1 MNKIKTFFSLLAVV
15 AMCFTAQ
22 AQLPKAVTYEG
33 DAMHTQCYTLR
44 NGIKVFLSVNNQSP
58 RIAAHIAVRTGSR
71 NDPAETTGLAHYLE
85 HLMFKGTKQFGT
97 SDHAKEA
104 PYLDEIEARYEQY
117 RKVTDPVLRKQ
128 LYHEIDSVSQIAAQ
142 YNIPNEYDKLMA
154 GIGGIGTNAY
164 TSTDVTCYTEDIP
177 SNEVE
182 RWARIQSDRFRN
194 MVIRGFHTELEA
206 VYEEK
211 NMGMAKDMWKL
222 EEALYAKAFPTHP
235 YGTQTT
241 IGTQEHLKNPSIT
254 NIKNYY
260 NNYYCPNN
268 IAICMAGEMD
278 PDKVIAI
285 LDKYFGDWQPN
296 PNLSRPEFAPLKPIT
311 APVDT
316 TVLGQEAE
324 FVTLAWRLE
333 GGSSLQCDTLE
344 VISQMLKNETAGLM
358 DLNLDQPHKIM
369 GSGTYADEM
378 TDYSLLMLMGY
389 PNQGQSLEQV
399 RDLMLG
405 EVAKLRSGDFDDD
418 LLISVVNNFKLSYYR
433 GLNNNRSRAGAMVNA
448 FINGKEWKQEVGQLD
463 RMSKMTK
470 QQIIDFA
477 NRHLLDNNFVCVY
490 KRLGEDT
497 TVKKIEKPE
506 ITPIPTNRDMQSDF
520 VRNMMAE
527 TVEPIQPRF
536 IDFKTDM
543 NVSETKAGLPL
554 LYKQNTDDDL
564 FNLVYM
570 YDFGNTADLRYDLAL
585 SYLDYLGT
593 ATLTPQQF
601 KQRLYKLACNI
612 SCSVSDNKT
621 FISLSGLN
629 ENMPQAVALLED
641 LLNNATVDTESY
653 NSLVDLII
661 KARTDAKSNQ
671 EQCFRHLMEYGQYGP
686 YNSMTNIL
694 SEDQLRNTDP
704 SELINLVKGLNGM
717 KHTVLYFGPMSEK
730 DFSASITKLHKTPK
744 ELVDV
749 PFGMDYME
757 LPTTENEILLA
768 PYDAKNIYLVQYNNN
783 DRDWEPDH
791 APIINIFNE
800 YFGTGM
806 NGIVFQELREARG
819 LAYSAAAV
827 YNQPSRVG
835 HKEDVYTYIVTQ
847 NDKMMDCVDEFN
859 NLINNIPE
867 SEAAFSLA
875 KESLMK
881 KLASR
886 RITRFSVINNY
897 IAAKERGIDYDIN
910 SKIYEAL
917 PKLYLF
923 DIVDFEK
930 ENMAGKPYRYLIL
943 GNEKELD
950 MERLQKIAPVQRVTL
965 EDIFGY

>member
-1 MNKIKTFFSLLAVV
+1 MNFIKRFALLAMI
-15 AMCFTAQ
+15 AATGLMAQ

-44 NGIKVFLSVNNQSP
+44 NGMKVFLSVNNQSP
-58 RIAAHIAVRTGSR
+58 RITAHIAVRTGSR

-97 SDHAKEA
+97 SNYEKEI

-117 RKVTDPVLRKQ
+117 RKVTDPALRKK

-177 SNEVE
+177 ANEVE

-222 EEALYAKAFPTHP
+222 EEALYAKAFPGHP

-260 NNYYCPNN
+260 KNYYCPNN
-268 IAICMAGEMD
+268 IAICMAGEME

-285 LDKYFGDWQPN
+285 LDKYFGDWEPN
-296 PNLSRPEFAPLKPIT
+296 KNLSRPEFPAIKPFT

-369 GSGTYADEM
+369 GSLTYADEM
-378 TDYSLLMLMGY
+378 TDYSLLMAMGY
-389 PNQGQSLEQV
+389 PNQGQSLEEV

-418 LLISVVNNFKLSYYR
+418 LLVSVVNNFKLSYYR
-433 GLNNNRSRAGAMVNA
+433 GLNNNRSRTSALVNA

-463 RMSKMTK
+463 RMSNMTK

-477 NRHLLDNNFVCVY
+477 RRHLLDNNYVCVY

-497 TVKKIEKPE
+497 TLKKIEKPE

-520 VRNMMAE
+520 VKNLMAE

-543 NVSETKAGLPL
+543 NISTTKAGLPL

-564 FNLVYM
+564 FNLMYM

-593 ATLTPQQF
+593 NTLTPQQF
-601 KQRLYKLACNI
+601 KQKLYKLACDVNYR
-612 SCSVSDNKT
+612 VEDNKT
-621 FISLSGLN
+621 YISISGLN
-629 ENMPQAVALLED
+629 ENMPQAVALIED
-641 LLNNATVDTESY
+641 LFKNAKVDNEAYS
-653 NSLVDLII
+653 SLVDLII
-661 KARTDAKSNQ
+661 KSRTDAKSNQ
-671 EQCFRHLMEYGQYGP
+671 EQCFSRLMAYGQYGP
-686 YNSMTNIL
+686 NNEFTNIL
-694 SEDQLRNTDP
+694 SEEQLRA
-704 SELINLVKGLNGM
+704 INPADLLELVKNLGNFQ
-717 KHTVLYFGPMSEK
+717 HSVVYFGPMSKK
-730 DFSASITKLHKTPK
+730 DFSANISKLHKTPK
-744 ELVDV
+744 NMLDV

-757 LPTTENEILLA
+757 QPTPETEILLA
-768 PYDAKNIYLVQYNNN
+768 PYDAKNIYMVQYNNN
-783 DRDWEPDH
+783 ERDWDPSH
-791 APIINIFNE
+791 APVISLFNE

-819 LAYSAAAV
+819 LAYSAAAL
-827 YNQPSRVG
+827 YNQPARMG
-835 HKEDVYTYIVTQ
+835 HKEDAYTYIVTQ

-859 NLINNIPE
+859 KLIADIPQ
-867 SEAAFSLA
+867 SEGAFNLA
-875 KESLMK
+875 KESILK
-881 KLASR
+881 KYASR
-886 RITRFSVINNY
+886 RTTRFGVLQSY
-897 IAAKERGIDYDIN
+897 IFAQERGIDYDLS
-910 SKIYEAL
+910 SKIYEKL
-917 PKLYLF
+917 PSLQLS

-943 GNEKELD
+943 GNENELD
-950 MERLQKIAPVQRVTL
+950 MDRLQKIAPVKRVTL

>member
-1 MNKIKTFFSLLAVV
+1 MRKFRFLFTLFAVT
-15 AMCFTAQ
+15 AMCFTAT

-33 DAMHTQCYTLR
+33 DPMHTQCYTLR
-44 NGIKVFLSVNNQSP
+44 NGMKVFLSVNNQSP

-97 SDHAKEA
+97 SDVVKEA

-117 RKVTDPVLRKQ
+117 RKVTDPAKRKQ

-177 SNEVE
+177 ANEVD

-222 EEALYAKAFPTHP
+222 EEALYAKAFPGHP

-260 NNYYCPNN
+260 SNYYCPNN

-278 PDKVIAI
+278 PDKVIAT

-296 PNLSRPEFAPLKPIT
+296 PNLSRPEFAPIKPFT
-311 APVDT
+311 SPVDT
-316 TVLGQEAE
+316 TIMGQEAE
-324 FVTLAWRLE
+324 FVTLAWRFD

-344 VISQMLKNETAGLM
+344 VVSQMLKNGTAGLM
-358 DLNLDQPHKIM
+358 DLNLDQPQRIM
-369 GSGTYADEM
+369 ESDIYADEM
-378 TDYSLLMLMGY
+378 TDYSLLWVMGY
-389 PNQGQSLEQV
+389 PNDGQSLEQV
-399 RDLMLG
+399 RDLLLG
-405 EVAKLRSGDFDDD
+405 EIEKLRKGDFDDD
-418 LLISVVNNFKLSYYR
+418 LLTSVVNNTKLQYLR
-433 GLNNNRSRAGAMVNA
+433 GLNNNRARAGFLVNA
-448 FINGKEWKQEVGQLD
+448 FIHGTPWSQQVEQLD
-463 RMSKMTK
+463 RMGGMTK
-470 QQIIDFA
+470 QQIVDFA
-477 NRHLLDNNFVCVY
+477 NRYLLDNYVCVY
-490 KRLGEDT
+490 KRQGVDNS
-497 TVKKIEKPE
+497 VKKIEKPE
-506 ITPIPTNRDMQSDF
+506 ITPIPTNRDKQSDF
-520 VRNMMAE
+520 VKNLMAE
-527 TVEPIQPRF
+527 TVEPIHPRF
-536 IDFKTDM
+536 VDYKTDM
-543 NVSETKAGLPL
+543 TVSETKSKLPL

-564 FNLVYM
+564 FTLVYK
-570 YDFGNTADLRYDLAL
+570 YDFGNTADLRYDLAFD
-585 SYLDYLGT
+585 YLDYLGT
-593 ATLTPQQF
+593 KTLTPQQF
-601 KQRLYKLACNI
+601 KQRMYKLACNFNATAT
-612 SCSVSDNKT
+612 DNHV
-621 FISLSGLN
+621 FITISGLN
-629 ENMPQAVALLED
+629 ESMPEAVALVED
-641 LLNNATVDTESY
+641 LFKNASVDTEAY
-653 NSLVDLII
+653 GRLVDQIL
-661 KARTDAKSNQ
+661 KSRADAKTNQ
-671 EQCFRHLMEYGQYGP
+671 QQCFARLMEYGQFGP
-686 YNSMTNIL
+686 NNSYTNIL
-694 SEDQLRNTDP
+694 SEDQLRDTDP
-704 SELINLVKGLNGM
+704 AELLQLVNGLDNM
-717 KHTVLYFGPMSEK
+717 QHTVAYFGPMSEK
-730 DFSASITKLHKTPK
+730 DFSASISKLHKTPK
-744 ELVDV
+744 NLLDV

-757 LPTTENEILLA
+757 QPTTETEILLA
-768 PYDAKNIYLVQYNNN
+768 PYDAKNIYMVQYTNSE
-783 DRDWEPDH
+783 REWEPDH
-791 APIINIFNE
+791 APVINLFNE

-827 YNQPSRVG
+827 YNQPSRMG
-835 HKEDVYTYIVTQ
+835 HKEDAYTYIATQ

-859 NLINNIPE
+859 KLLADIPQ
-867 SEAAFSLA
+867 SDAAFNLA

-886 RITRFSVINNY
+886 RTTRYGVLQSY
-897 IAAKERGIDYDIN
+897 MAAQEMGLDYDIY
-910 SKIYEAL
+910 SKVYQQL

-943 GNEKELD
+943 GDEKELD
-950 MERLQKIAPVQRVTL
+950 MERLEKIAPVKRVSL
-965 EDIFGY
+965 EEIFGY

>member
-1 MNKIKTFFSLLAVV
+1 MKHFKKIALLAMIT
-15 AMCFTAQ
+15 ATGLMAQ

-33 DAMHTQCYTLR
+33 DPMHTQCYTLR
-44 NGIKVFLSVNNQSP
+44 NGMKVFLSVNNESP

-97 SDHAKEA
+97 SDPVKEA

-117 RKVTDPVLRKQ
+117 RKVTDPAKRKQ
-128 LYHEIDSVSQIAAQ
+128 LYHEIDSVSQLAAQ

-177 SNEVE
+177 ANEVE

-211 NMGMAKDMWKL
+211 NIGMAKDMWKL

-268 IAICMAGEMD
+268 IAICMAGDFD
-278 PDKVIAI
+278 PDKVIAT

-296 PNLSRPEFAPLKPIT
+296 KNLSRPEFAPLKPIT

-324 FVTLAWRLE
+324 FVTLAWRFA
-333 GGSSLQCDTLE
+333 GGASLQNDTIE
-344 VISQMLKNETAGLM
+344 VISQMLSNGTAGLI
-358 DLNLDQPHKIM
+358 DLNLNQPQKLM
-369 GSGTYADEM
+369 GADTYADEM
-378 TDYSLLMLMGY
+378 ADYSLLMLMGY
-389 PNQGQSLEQV
+389 PNEGQSLEQV

-405 EVAKLRSGDFDDD
+405 EIEKLRKGDFDDD
-418 LLISVVNNFKLSYYR
+418 LLTSVVNNTKLQYLR
-433 GLNNNRSRAGAMVNA
+433 GLNNNGARARYLVNA
-448 FINGKEWKQEVGQLD
+448 FINGIEWQQVVGQLD
-463 RMSKMTK
+463 RMGKMTK
-470 QQIIDFA
+470 QQIVDFA
-477 NRHLLDNNFVCVY
+477 NRHLLDNYVCVY
-490 KRLGEDT
+490 KREGVDT
-497 TVKKIEKPE
+497 SVKKIEKPA
-506 ITPIPTNRDMQSDF
+506 ITPIPTNRDKQSDF
-520 VRNMMAE
+520 VKNLMAE

-536 IDFKTDM
+536 VDFKKDM
-543 NVSETKAGLPL
+543 NVTETKAGLPL

-564 FNLVYM
+564 FHLVYKF
-570 YDFGNTADLRYDLAL
+570 DFGNTADLRYDLAFN
-585 SYLDYLGT
+585 YLNYLGT
-593 ATLTPQQF
+593 KTLTPQQF
-601 KQRLYKLACNI
+601 KQRMYKLACHFDATTT
-612 SCSVSDNKT
+612 DNYT
-621 FISLSGLN
+621 YITISGLN
-629 ENMPQAVALLED
+629 ENMPQAVALVDD
-641 LLNNATVDTESY
+641 LMKNAAVDTEAY
-653 NSLVDLII
+653 NRLVDLIM
-661 KARTDAKSNQ
+661 KARADAKSNQ
-671 EQCFRHLMEYGQYGP
+671 EQCFARLMEYGQFGP
-686 YNSMTNIL
+686 NNTYTNIL
-694 SEDQLRNTDP
+694 SEDQLRNTNP
-704 SELINLVKGLNGM
+704 AELLELVKNLGNM
-717 KHTVLYFGPMSEK
+717 QHTILYFGPMSEK
-730 DFSASITKLHKTPK
+730 DFSASISKLHKTPK
-744 ELVDV
+744 DLIDV

-757 LPTTENEILLA
+757 QPTPETEILLA
-768 PYDAKNIYLVQYNNN
+768 PYDAKNIYMVQYTNSE
-783 DRDWEPDH
+783 RDWEPGH
-791 APIINIFNE
+791 AATISLFNE

-827 YNQPSRVG
+827 YNQPSRMG
-835 HKEDVYTYIVTQ
+835 HKEDAYTYIITQ

-859 NLINNIPE
+859 NLLANIPQ
-867 SEAAFSLA
+867 SDGAFNLA

-886 RITRFSVINNY
+886 RTTRFGVLQSY
-897 IAAKERGIDYDIN
+897 LAAQERGIDFDIY
-910 SKIYEAL
+910 SKVYEEL

-950 MERLQKIAPVQRVTL
+950 MDRLQKIAPVKRVTL
-965 EDIFGY
+965 EEIFGY

>member
-1 MNKIKTFFSLLAVV
+1 MINLKKLLALAVIT
-15 AMCFTAQ
+15 ATGIAAQ

-33 DAMHTQCYTLR
+33 DPMHTQCYTLR
-44 NGIKVFLSVNNQSP
+44 NGMKVFLSVNNQSP

-97 SDHAKEA
+97 SDAAKEA

-117 RKVTDPVLRKQ
+117 RKVTDPALRKK

-211 NMGMAKDMWKL
+211 NIGMAKDMWKL

-268 IAICMAGEMD
+268 IAICLAGDME

-296 PNLSRPEFAPLKPIT
+296 KNLSRPEFPALKPFT

-324 FVTLAWRLE
+324 FVTLAWRFD
-333 GGSSLQCDTLE
+333 GGSSLQCDTLQ
-344 VISQMLKNETAGLM
+344 VISSMLKNEIAGLM
-358 DLNLDQPHKIM
+358 DLNLDLPQKIM
-369 GSGTYADEM
+369 GSSTYADIM
-378 TDYSLLMLMGY
+378 ADYSLLMAMGY
-389 PNQGQSLEQV
+389 PNDGQSLEQV

-405 EVAKLRSGDFDDD
+405 EIEKLRNGDFDDD
-418 LLISVVNNFKLSYYR
+418 LVTSVVNNFKLQMLQ
-433 GLNNNRSRAGAMVNA
+433 GLSSNRARARAMVDA
-448 FINGKEWKQEVGQLD
+448 FINGTPWKQEVEQIN
-463 RMSKMTK
+463 RMSGITK
-470 QQIIDFA
+470 QQIVDFA
-477 NRHLLDNNFVCVY
+477 RRHLLNNYVVVY
-490 KRLGEDT
+490 KRQGIDNS
-497 TVKKIEKPE
+497 VKKIEKPA

-520 VRNMMAE
+520 VRNLLE
-527 TVEPIQPRF
+527 EKVEPIQPKF
-536 IDFKTDM
+536 VDFNKDM
-543 NVSETKAGLPL
+543 VVSETKAGLPL

-564 FNLVYM
+564 FMLAYK
-570 YDFGNTADLRYDLAL
+570 YDFGMTADQRYDLAL

-593 ATLTPQQF
+593 KTMTMQQL
-601 KQRLYKLACNI
+601 KQRLYKLACSMSFRVN
-612 SCSVSDNKT
+612 DNDT
-621 FISLSGLN
+621 YVILSGLS
-629 ENMPQAVALLED
+629 ENMPQAIALVDD
-641 LLNNATVDTESY
+641 LMANAKVDNEAYSR
-653 NSLVDLII
+653 LVDLIL
-661 KARTDAKSNQ
+661 KSRADAKNNQ
-671 EQCFRHLMEYGQYGP
+671 EQCFARLMEYGQFGP
-686 YNSMTNIL
+686 YNSYTNIL
-694 SEDQLRNTDP
+694 SEKQLRDMNP
-704 SELINLVKGLNGM
+704 AELLELAGGM
-717 KHTVLYFGPMSEK
+717 RNMQHTVVYYGPMAQKE
-730 DFSASITKLHKTPK
+730 FSNAITKLHKTPK
-744 ELVDV
+744 DLIDV

-757 LPTTENEILLA
+757 QPTTETEILLA
-768 PYDAKNIYLVQYNNN
+768 PYEAKNIYMVQYNNSE
-783 DRDWEPDH
+783 RDWDPDH
-791 APIINIFNE
+791 AATISMFNE

-835 HKEDVYTYIVTQ
+835 HKEDAYTYIITQ

-859 NLINNIPE
+859 KLISDIPQ
-867 SEAAFSLA
+867 SEAAFNLA
-875 KESLMK
+875 KESLVK
-881 KLASR
+881 KLASSR
-886 RITRFSVINNY
+886 TTRAGVLWSY
-897 IAAKERGIDYDIN
+897 IAAQERGIDFDIN

-917 PKLYLF
+917 PKMYLF
-923 DIVDFEK
+923 DIVEFEK

-943 GNEKELD
+943 GDEKELD
-950 MERLQKIAPVQRVTL
+950 MERLQKIAPVRRVTL
-965 EDIFGY
+965 EEIFGY

>member
-1 MNKIKTFFSLLAVV
+1 MNKIKRTFTLLLIAAAAV
-15 AMCFTAQ
+15 TIQ
-22 AQLPKAVTYEG
+22 AQVPKPVTYEG
-33 DAMHTQCYTLR
+33 DPMHTQCYTLR
-44 NGIKVFLSVNNQSP
+44 NGMKVFLSVNNESP

-97 SDHAKEA
+97 SDAEKEA

-117 RKVTDPVLRKQ
+117 RKVTDPARRKQ

-177 SNEVE
+177 SNEVD

-211 NMGMAKDMWKL
+211 NIGMAKDMWKL
-222 EEALYAKAFPTHP
+222 EEALYAKAFPGHP

-268 IAICMAGEMD
+268 IAICMAGDMD
-278 PDKVIAI
+278 PEKVIAT

-296 PNLSRPEFAPLKPIT
+296 NSLSRPEFAPLKPFT

-324 FVTLAWRLE
+324 FVTLAWRFE
-333 GGSSLQCDTLE
+333 GGASLQNDTIE
-344 VISQMLKNETAGLM
+344 VISQMLSNGTAGLM
-358 DLNLDQPHKIM
+358 DLNLNQPQKLM
-369 GSGTYADEM
+369 GADTYADEM
-378 TDYSLLMLMGY
+378 ADYSLLMLMGY
-389 PNQGQSLEQV
+389 PNEGQSLEQV

-405 EVAKLRSGDFDDD
+405 EIEKLRKGDFDDD
-418 LLISVVNNFKLSYYR
+418 LLTSVVNNTKLQYLR
-433 GLNNNRSRAGAMVNA
+433 GLNSNGARARYLVNA
-448 FINGKEWKQEVGQLD
+448 FINGIEWKQVVEQLD
-463 RMSKMTK
+463 RMSHMTK
-470 QQIIDFA
+470 QQIVDFA
-477 NRHLLDNNFVCVY
+477 NRHLLSNYVCVY
-490 KRLGEDT
+490 KRLGVDNS
-497 TVKKIEKPE
+497 VKKIEKPE
-506 ITPIPTNRDMQSDF
+506 ITPIPTNRDKQSDF
-520 VRNMMAE
+520 VKNLMAE

-536 IDFKTDM
+536 VDFDKDM

-564 FNLVYM
+564 FHLVYK
-570 YDFGNTADLRYDLAL
+570 YDFGSTADLRYDLAFN
-585 SYLDYLGT
+585 YLNYLGT
-593 ATLTPQQF
+593 KTLTPQQF
-601 KQRLYKLACNI
+601 KQRMYKLACHFDA
-612 SCSVSDNKT
+612 STTDNYT
-621 FISLSGLN
+621 YITITGLN
-629 ENMPQAVALLED
+629 ENMPQAVALVDD
-641 LLNNATVDTESY
+641 LMKNAAVDTEAY
-653 NSLVDLII
+653 NRLVDLIL
-661 KARTDAKSNQ
+661 KARADAKTNQ
-671 EQCFRHLMEYGQYGP
+671 EQCFARLRAYGQFGP
-686 YNSMTNIL
+686 NNSYTNIL
-694 SEDQLRNTDP
+694 SEQQLRDTNP
-704 SELINLVKGLNGM
+704 AELLELVKNLGDM
-717 KHTVLYFGPMSEK
+717 QHTVLYFGPMSEK
-730 DFSASITKLHKTPK
+730 DFSASISKLHKTPK
-744 ELVDV
+744 NLLDV

-757 LPTTENEILLA
+757 QPTPETEILLA
-768 PYDAKNIYLVQYNNN
+768 PYEAKNIYMMQYNNSE
-783 DRDWEPDH
+783 RDWDPSH
-791 APIINIFNE
+791 AAVISLFNE

-827 YNQPSRVG
+827 YNQPYRLG
-835 HKEDVYTYIVTQ
+835 HKEDAYTYIITQ

-859 NLINNIPE
+859 KLIANIPQ
-867 SEAAFSLA
+867 SDAAFNLA
-875 KESLMK
+875 KESLKK

-886 RITRFSVINNY
+886 RTTRFGVLQSY
-897 IAAKERGIDYDIN
+897 LAAQDRGIDFDIY
-910 SKIYEAL
+910 SKVYEEL
-917 PKLYLF
+917 PKLYLY

-943 GNEKELD
+943 GDEKELD
-950 MERLQKIAPVQRVTL
+950 MDRLEKIAPVRRVTL
-965 EDIFGY
+965 EEIFGY

>member
-1 MNKIKTFFSLLAVV
+1 MKKFRLLFTLLAVA
-15 AMCFTAQ
+15 AMYLTAN

-33 DAMHTQCYTLR
+33 DPMHTQCYTLR
-44 NGIKVFLSVNNQSP
+44 NGMKVFLSVNHESP

-97 SDHAKEA
+97 SDAAKEA

-117 RKVTDPVLRKQ
+117 RKVTDPAKRKQ

-177 SNEVE
+177 SNEVD

-211 NMGMAKDMWKL
+211 NISMAKDMRKL
-222 EEALYAKAFPTHP
+222 DEALNAKAFPGHP

-268 IAICMAGEMD
+268 IAICMAGDFE
-278 PDKVIAI
+278 PEKVIAT

-296 PNLSRPEFAPLKPIT
+296 KNLSRPEFAPLKPLT

-316 TVLGQEAE
+316 TVLGLEAE
-324 FVTLAWRLE
+324 FVTLAWRFE
-333 GGSSLQCDTLE
+333 GGSSLQNDTIE
-344 VISQMLKNETAGLM
+344 VISEMLSNGTAGLI
-358 DLNLDQPHKIM
+358 DLNLNQPQKIM
-369 GSGTYADEM
+369 EAGAYADEM
-378 TDYSLLMLMGY
+378 ADYSLLMLMGY
-389 PNQGQSLEQV
+389 PNEGQSLEEV

-405 EVAKLRSGDFDDD
+405 EIEKLRKGDFDDD
-418 LLISVVNNFKLSYYR
+418 LLTSVVNNTKLQYLR
-433 GLNNNRSRAGAMVNA
+433 GMNSNGARARYLVNA
-448 FINGKEWKQEVGQLD
+448 FINGIEWKQVVGQLD
-463 RMSKMTK
+463 RMSHMTK
-470 QQIIDFA
+470 QQIVDFA
-477 NRHLLDNNFVCVY
+477 NRHLLNNYVCVY
-490 KRLGEDT
+490 KREGVDT
-497 TVKKIEKPE
+497 SVKKIEKPE
-506 ITPIPTNRDMQSDF
+506 ITPIPTNRDKQSDF
-520 VRNMMAE
+520 VKNIMAE
-527 TVEPIQPRF
+527 TVEPIQPQF
-536 IDFKTDM
+536 VDFKKDM
-543 NVSETKAGLPL
+543 NISQTKAGLPL

-564 FNLVYM
+564 FTLVYM
-570 YDFGNTADLRYDLAL
+570 FDFGNTADLRYDLAF

-593 ATLTPQQF
+593 NTMTPQQF
-601 KQRLYKLACNI
+601 KQKLYKLACNVGY
-612 SCSVSDNKT
+612 SVYDNKT
-621 FISLSGLN
+621 YVSLSGLS
-629 ENMPQAVALLED
+629 ENMPQAVALIED
-641 LLNNATVDTESY
+641 LYKNAKVDPEAYSR
-653 NSLVDLII
+653 LVDLIL
-661 KARTDAKSNQ
+661 KARADAKSNQ
-671 EQCFRHLMEYGQYGP
+671 EQCFARLMEYGQFGP
-686 YNSMTNIL
+686 NNSYTNIL
-694 SEDQLRNTDP
+694 SEEQLRNTNP
-704 SELINLVKGLNGM
+704 SELLDLVKNLGSM
-717 KHTVLYFGPMSEK
+717 QHTILYFGPMSEK
-730 DFSASITKLHKTPK
+730 DFSASISKLHKTPK
-744 ELVDV
+744 DLLDV

-757 LPTTENEILLA
+757 QPTPETEILLA
-768 PYDAKNIYLVQYNNN
+768 PYEAKNIYMVQYNNN
-783 DRDWEPDH
+783 ERDWDPSH
-791 APIINIFNE
+791 APVISLFNE

-819 LAYSAAAV
+819 LAYSAAAI
-827 YNQPSRVG
+827 YNQPSRIG
-835 HKEDVYTYIVTQ
+835 HKEDVYTYIITQ

-859 NLINNIPE
+859 KLIADIPQ
-867 SEAAFSLA
+867 SDGAFNLA

-886 RITRFSVINNY
+886 RTTRFGVLQSY
-897 IAAKERGIDYDIN
+897 IAAKERGIDYDIY
-910 SKIYEAL
+910 SKVYEAL

-943 GNEKELD
+943 GDEKELD
-950 MERLQKIAPVQRVTL
+950 MDRLQKIAPVQRVSL

>member
-1 MNKIKTFFSLLAVV
+1 MINLKKLLALAVIT
-15 AMCFTAQ
+15 ATGIAAQ

-33 DAMHTQCYTLR
+33 DPMHTQCYTLR
-44 NGIKVFLSVNNQSP
+44 NGMKVFLSVNNQSP

-97 SDHAKEA
+97 SDAAKEA

-117 RKVTDPVLRKQ
+117 RKVTDPALRKK

-211 NMGMAKDMWKL
+211 NIGMAKDMWKL

-268 IAICMAGEMD
+268 IAICLAGDME

-296 PNLSRPEFAPLKPIT
+296 KNLSRPEFPALKPFT

-324 FVTLAWRLE
+324 FVTLAWRFD
-333 GGSSLQCDTLE
+333 GGSSLQCDTLQ
-344 VISQMLKNETAGLM
+344 VISSMLKNEIAGLM
-358 DLNLDQPHKIM
+358 DLNLDLPQKIM
-369 GSGTYADEM
+369 GSSTYADIM
-378 TDYSLLMLMGY
+378 ADYSLLMAMGY
-389 PNQGQSLEQV
+389 PNDGQSLEQV

-405 EVAKLRSGDFDDD
+405 EIEKLRNGDFDDD
-418 LLISVVNNFKLSYYR
+418 LVTSVVNNFKLQMLQ
-433 GLNNNRSRAGAMVNA
+433 GLSSNRARARAMVDA
-448 FINGKEWKQEVGQLD
+448 FINGTPWKQEVEQIN
-463 RMSKMTK
+463 RMSGITK
-470 QQIIDFA
+470 QQIVDFA
-477 NRHLLDNNFVCVY
+477 RRHLLNNYVVVY
-490 KRLGEDT
+490 KRQGIDNS
-497 TVKKIEKPE
+497 VKKIEKPA

-520 VRNMMAE
+520 VRNLLE
-527 TVEPIQPRF
+527 EKVEPIQPKF
-536 IDFKTDM
+536 VDFNKDM
-543 NVSETKAGLPL
+543 VVSETKAGLPL

-564 FNLVYM
+564 FMLAYK
-570 YDFGNTADLRYDLAL
+570 YDFGMTADQRYDLAL

-593 ATLTPQQF
+593 KTMTMQQL
-601 KQRLYKLACNI
+601 KQRLYKLACSMSFRVN
-612 SCSVSDNKT
+612 DNDT
-621 FISLSGLN
+621 YVILSGLS
-629 ENMPQAVALLED
+629 ENMPQAIALVDD
-641 LLNNATVDTESY
+641 LMANAKVDNEAYSR
-653 NSLVDLII
+653 LVDLIL
-661 KARTDAKSNQ
+661 KSRADAKNNQ
-671 EQCFRHLMEYGQYGP
+671 EQCFARLMEYGQFGP
-686 YNSMTNIL
+686 YNSYTNIL
-694 SEDQLRNTDP
+694 SEKQLRDMNP
-704 SELINLVKGLNGM
+704 AELLELAGGM
-717 KHTVLYFGPMSEK
+717 RNMQHTVVYYGPMAQKE
-730 DFSASITKLHKTPK
+730 FSNAITKLHKTPK
-744 ELVDV
+744 DLIDV

-757 LPTTENEILLA
+757 QPTTETEILLA
-768 PYDAKNIYLVQYNNN
+768 PYEAKNIYMVQYNNSE
-783 DRDWEPDH
+783 RDWDPDH
-791 APIINIFNE
+791 AATISMFNE

-835 HKEDVYTYIVTQ
+835 HKEDAYTYIITQ

-859 NLINNIPE
+859 KLINDIPQ
-867 SEAAFSLA
+867 SEAAFNLA
-875 KESLMK
+875 KESLVK
-881 KLASR
+881 KLASSR
-886 RITRFSVINNY
+886 TTRAGVLWSY
-897 IAAKERGIDYDIN
+897 IAAQERGIDFDIN

-917 PKLYLF
+917 PKMYLF
-923 DIVDFEK
+923 DIVEFEK
-930 ENMAGKPYRYLIL
+930 ENMARKPYRYLIL
-943 GNEKELD
+943 GDEKELD
-950 MERLQKIAPVQRVTL
+950 MERLQKIAPVRRVTL
-965 EDIFGY
+965 EEIFGY

>member
-1 MNKIKTFFSLLAVV
+1 MNFIKRFAFLALIASTAV
-15 AMCFTAQ
+15 MAQ

-33 DAMHTQCYTLR
+33 DPMHTQCYTLR
-44 NGIKVFLSVNNQSP
+44 NGMKVFLSVNHESP

-97 SDHAKEA
+97 SDPVKEA

-117 RKVTDPVLRKQ
+117 RKVTDPAKRKQ
-128 LYHEIDSVSQIAAQ
+128 LYHEIDSVSQLAAQ

-177 SNEVE
+177 ANEVD

-211 NMGMAKDMWKL
+211 NIGMAKDMWKL

-268 IAICMAGEMD
+268 IAICMAGDFD
-278 PDKVIAI
+278 PDKVIAT

-296 PNLSRPEFAPLKPIT
+296 KNLSRPEFAPLKPIT

-324 FVTLAWRLE
+324 FVTLAWRFE
-333 GGSSLQCDTLE
+333 GGPSLQNDTIE
-344 VISQMLKNETAGLM
+344 VISEMLSNGTAGLM
-358 DLNLDQPHKIM
+358 DLNLNQPQKLM
-369 GSGTYADEM
+369 ESGVYADEM
-378 TDYSLLMLMGY
+378 ADYSLLMLMGY
-389 PNQGQSLEQV
+389 PNEGQSLEDV

-405 EVAKLRSGDFDDD
+405 EIEKLRKGDFDDD
-418 LLISVVNNFKLSYYR
+418 LLTSVVNNTKLQYLR
-433 GLNNNRSRAGAMVNA
+433 GLNNNGARARYLVNA
-448 FINGKEWKQEVGQLD
+448 FINGVEWEQVVGQLG
-463 RMSKMTK
+463 RMSHMTK
-470 QQIIDFA
+470 QQIVDFA
-477 NRHLLDNNFVCVY
+477 NRHLLKNYVCVY
-490 KRLGEDT
+490 KRLGVDT
-497 TVKKIEKPE
+497 SVKKIEKPA
-506 ITPIPTNRDMQSDF
+506 ITPIPTNRDKQSDF
-520 VRNMMAE
+520 VKNLMAE

-536 IDFKTDM
+536 VDFKTDM
-543 NVSETKAGLPL
+543 TVSETKAGLPL

-564 FNLVYM
+564 FHLVYKF
-570 YDFGNTADLRYDLAL
+570 DFGNTADLRYELAFN
-585 SYLDYLGT
+585 YLNYLGT
-593 ATLTPQQF
+593 KTLTPQQF
-601 KQRLYKLACNI
+601 KQRMYKLACHFDATT
-612 SCSVSDNKT
+612 SDNFT
-621 FISLSGLN
+621 YVTISGLN
-629 ENMPQAVALLED
+629 ENMPQAVALVED
-641 LLNNATVDTESY
+641 LFKNAAVDTEAY
-653 NSLVDLII
+653 NRLVDQIL
-661 KARTDAKSNQ
+661 KARADAKTNQ
-671 EQCFRHLMEYGQYGP
+671 EQCFARLMEYGQFGP
-686 YNSMTNIL
+686 NNTYTNIL
-694 SEDQLRNTDP
+694 SEEQLRNTNP
-704 SELINLVKGLNGM
+704 AELLELVKNLGNM
-717 KHTVLYFGPMSEK
+717 QHTILYFGPMSEK
-730 DFSASITKLHKTPK
+730 DLSASISKLHKTPK
-744 ELVDV
+744 NLIDV

-757 LPTTENEILLA
+757 QPTPETEILLA
-768 PYDAKNIYLVQYNNN
+768 PYDAKNIYMVQYTNSE
-783 DRDWEPDH
+783 RDWDPSH
-791 APIINIFNE
+791 AAVISLFNE

-819 LAYSAAAV
+819 LAYSAAAI
-827 YNQPSRVG
+827 YNQPLRLG
-835 HKEDVYTYIVTQ
+835 HKEDAYTYIITQ

-859 NLINNIPE
+859 KLIADIPQ
-867 SEAAFSLA
+867 SEAAFNLA

-886 RITRFSVINNY
+886 RTTRFGVLQSY
-897 IAAKERGIDYDIN
+897 IAAQNRGIDFDIY
-910 SKIYEAL
+910 SKVYQEL

-923 DIVDFEK
+923 DIVDFEN

-950 MERLQKIAPVQRVTL
+950 MDRLQKIAPVKRVSL
-965 EDIFGY
+965 EEIFGY